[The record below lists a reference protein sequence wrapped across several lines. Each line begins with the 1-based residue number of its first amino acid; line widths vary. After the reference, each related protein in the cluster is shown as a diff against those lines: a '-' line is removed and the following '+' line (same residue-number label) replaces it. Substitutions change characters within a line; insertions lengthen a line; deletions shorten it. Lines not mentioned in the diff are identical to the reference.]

1 MDEGMIAL
9 NTALGKAIAETTV
22 ETVNNKITKIK
33 LNHDREK
40 QITQYDQLINDL
52 LENKNNLER
61 ISRSYKEKLE
71 RVIISDEDIESL
83 HNTVATIIQLVKSF
97 SGTTNTD
104 ETDSQDQESLDV
116 LLKLLNSDTLKTL
129 QLLGYNY
136 KQAIGEPLTKIT
148 ADFITKKLTSEQK

>member
-1 MDEGMIAL
+1 MDEGMIEL
-9 NTALGKAIAETTV
+9 NAALGKAIAETTV
-22 ETVNNKITKIK
+22 ETVSNKITQIK
-33 LNHDREK
+33 LNHDLKK
-40 QITQYDQLINDL
+40 QVTQYDQLINDL

-97 SGTTNTD
+97 SDTTNTN
-104 ETDSQDQESLDV
+104 ETNSQDQESLDV
-116 LLKLLNSDTLKTL
+116 LLDLLNSDTLKTL